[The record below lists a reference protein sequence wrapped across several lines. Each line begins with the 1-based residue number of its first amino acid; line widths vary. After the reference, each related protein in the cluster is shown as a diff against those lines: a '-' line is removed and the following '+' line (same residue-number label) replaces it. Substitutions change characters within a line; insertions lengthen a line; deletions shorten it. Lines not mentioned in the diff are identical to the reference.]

1 MQSEC
6 RAVRWTLS
14 PRQPVRAEGVEATRS
29 IVVEDV
35 QGTVFLLLPKESTV
49 PHTMTTEA
57 ADLDQ
62 DLDSDAGVA
71 SKQRLFHRY

>member
-1 MQSEC
+1 M
-6 RAVRWTLS
+6 
-14 PRQPVRAEGVEATRS
+14 EATRS

-35 QGTVFLLLPKESTV
+35 QGTVFLLLPKESAM

-71 SKQRLFHRY
+71 SSDCSTDTSSTRTGLHRCQVPL